1 MNETLKMQI
10 SAFVDGELPDNESEL
25 LLRRLSQDAAMRQQ
39 VAEYLR
45 IGRLIRRDQ
54 DVPGIDTLR
63 GRIAAAIGDES
74 LPASA
79 EPDVVGS
86 RFITPTS
93 GIAVAAT
100 PAEIGTTMKRAMESE
115 SLV

>member
-63 GRIAAAIGDES
+63 GRIATPLAYRHLGFAPPAGES
-74 LPASA
+74 
-79 EPDVVGS
+79 G
-86 RFITPTS
+86 
-93 GIAVAAT
+93 
-100 PAEIGTTMKRAMESE
+100 ME
-115 SLV
+115 LF